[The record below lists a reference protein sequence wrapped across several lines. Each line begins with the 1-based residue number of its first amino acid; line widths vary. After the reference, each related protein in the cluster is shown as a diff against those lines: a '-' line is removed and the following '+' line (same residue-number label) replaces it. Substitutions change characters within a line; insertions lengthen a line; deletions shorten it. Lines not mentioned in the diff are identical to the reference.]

1 MKTIERGNASEKLAC
16 KFLTDRGL
24 SLVVTNY
31 HSRFGEIDLIM
42 KDKDVL
48 VFVEVRYRK
57 SNTFGGAAISI
68 TPAKQRKITLTAMQF
83 LQKNKKTDVMCRF
96 DVVALDEGK
105 TEWIKSCLLYTSP
118 SPRDRG

>member
-16 KFLTDRGL
+16 KYLTDRGL

-42 KDKDVL
+42 QDKDVL

-57 SNTFGGAAISI
+57 SNTFGGAATSV

-105 TEWIKSCLLYTSP
+105 TEWIKSAF
-118 SPRDRG
+118 DAAQV